1 MRTKAEERLGQI
13 ENELTPKQKFFAW
26 HDKELYEPSIRSPE
40 DYRRWA
46 IDNWTV
52 PSENEKM
59 GFIDFFA
66 GIAASIKEQSRAEGQ
81 LIVEKNLRLA
91 YRDLLFLYTLGK
103 SVRMHFMSQLA
114 LMEYLAQRLTISAR
128 ILKEHLQRGKP
139 SYDESWIA
147 PLSDILVTLAELT
160 AIVLDQ
166 KSTVDY
172 LQRQYFEGH
181 SILNSNHAKSLLQ
194 FYEIVRTSEELLSLC
209 NTACLKQSQKKTDH
223 GSRADTPSEH
233 NSLWNL
239 LNSEVDPVKHTQY
252 LVDLARAKTLKCI
265 GEHQASYDFRKTGIE
280 GLLKHMFP
288 QKEMADER

>member
-1 MRTKAEERLGQI
+1 MRKKTEDRLGQI

-52 PSENEKM
+52 PSENERM

-66 GIAASIKEQSRAEGQ
+66 GIAASIKEQSGAAGQ

-103 SVRMHFMSQLA
+103 SVRMRFMSQLA
-114 LMEYLAQRLTISAR
+114 LMEYLAQRLNISAR
-128 ILKEHLQRGKP
+128 ILKDHLRRGKL
-139 SYDESWIA
+139 SCDESWIA
-147 PLSDILVTLAELT
+147 PLSDILLTLAQLT
-160 AIVLDQ
+160 PIVFDQ

-181 SILNSNHAKSLLQ
+181 PILNSNDAKSLLH
-194 FYEIVRTSEELLSLC
+194 FYEIVRTSEEILSLC
-209 NTACLKQSQKKTDH
+209 NTAGFKQGQKKVDH
-223 GSRADTPSEH
+223 GSRADTPAEH

-252 LVDLARAKTLKCI
+252 LVDLARAKALKCI
-265 GEHQASYDFRKTGIE
+265 GQHQASYDFRKTGIE